1 MFSGSSDVT
10 FQSTMPPAQVVEN
23 LKECLE
29 SLGRL
34 SLEKNGSFSIGGTKF
49 KGFGYKS
56 TIEGNVRA
64 KEGRYSVNVDW
75 TVKPE
80 IVAWLI
86 AICAFPL
93 GLAIF
98 VLPYNAKSDIERKV
112 EKALSALK
120 FNVTGN

>member
-10 FQSTMPPAQVVEN
+10 FQSTKPPQQVVEQM
-23 LKECLE
+23 KECLE

-34 SLEKNGSFSIGGTKF
+34 SMDKSGSFEIGGTKF
-49 KGFGYKS
+49 NGFGFKS
-56 TIEGNVRA
+56 AIEGSIKA
-64 KEGRYSVNVDW
+64 KDGRYSVNVDW

-86 AICAFPL
+86 AICLFPI

-98 VLPYNAKSDIERKV
+98 VLPYNAKSEIERKV
-112 EKALSALK
+112 EKALSSLK
-120 FNVTGN
+120 FEVTGG